1 LHVSTTG
8 FGLELMA
15 IRNLPTGD
23 RYVRITN
30 FVMPNCSAFDGVP
43 VADSSAETISDN
55 MGYQLH
61 WHVPIDDY
69 SHWKYTVIFRYTG
82 KMDSSFQADSTRTS
96 VKTFARHRMPPIV
109 TCKTVTKWTKSY
121 AGMGRKYYDHDKFAT
136 ESQGVIADRTQEHL
150 GPDGSRRRRHAQ
162 TTAEGDRGCRG
173 GEEKPLLWRE
183 RGDEPWNRCPNSRVW
198 VGTLKGRRAFGVS
211 AAWNS

>member
-1 LHVSTTG
+1 
-8 FGLELMA
+8 MA

-43 VADSSAETISDN
+43 VADGSVETISDN

-69 SHWKYTVIFRYTG
+69 AHWKYTVIFRYTG
-82 KMDSSFQADSTRTS
+82 KMDPSFQERQHENISNEFRTPANAANRYLQDRS
-96 VKTFARHRMPPIV
+96 EMR
-109 TCKTVTKWTKSY
+109 TKSY

-150 GPDGSRRRRHAQ
+150 GL
-162 TTAEGDRGCRG
+162 TDRGVVAMRRQLIKAIEDLEAG
-173 GEEKPLLWRE
+173 KKPPLARAEEPDPLSTL
-183 RGDEPWNRCPNSRVW
+183 RVW
-198 VGTLKGRRAFGVS
+198 VGTIKADESLDSWKAKAEGRPAQL
-211 AAWNS
+211 A